1 MCISIW
7 LPLKVDA
14 HLTLSVCT
22 WMHLHLVLSISFVSP
37 KQHNT
42 LISLKRSSHVDVFF
56 KKRVL
61 ENFAKITGEHL
72 CQSIHPFLLKLKFW
86 NFYKYSF
93 PQNTSSGCF
102 SLTFKNLFFYI
113 WNEGAVPWSKDL
125 KQKFDTV
132 SASKLVKLNS

>member
-102 SLTFKNLFFYI
+102 SLTFKNFFFLHMEWRSSSMIQRSQAKVWYC
-113 WNEGAVPWSKDL
+113 
-125 KQKFDTV
+125 FC
-132 SASKLVKLNS
+132 VKIS